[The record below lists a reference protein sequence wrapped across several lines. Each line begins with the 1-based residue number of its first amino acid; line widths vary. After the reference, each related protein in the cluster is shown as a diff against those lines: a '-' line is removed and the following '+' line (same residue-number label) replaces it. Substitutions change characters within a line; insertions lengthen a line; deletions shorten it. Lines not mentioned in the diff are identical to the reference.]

1 MICQII
7 YKWCF
12 EYLMNSLI
20 RATGE
25 MNIKYGILFVAL
37 FAAAWAL
44 PKPEDDMSIF
54 YEHVDRNARIV
65 GGSQA
70 AQGSHPHMVAMTNGI
85 FIRSFVCGGSVLT
98 ARSVLTAAHCI
109 VAVFTLGS
117 LSGNLRLTVGT
128 NQWNS
133 GGSLHTVSRNIT
145 HPHYV
150 SNTIKNDLGILIT
163 SSNIVFNNRVRPI
176 SLSFD
181 YVPGGVPVRV
191 AGWGRVR
198 ANGALSTNLLEINV
212 RTIDGQT
219 CVRTAAQ
226 AAIDLNVRAPP
237 VEPHIELCTFHAEG
251 TGTCN
256 GDSGSALART
266 DSGLQVGIVSWGFPC
281 ARGAPDMFVRVSAFR
296 SWLQQ
301 NIS

>member
-1 MICQII
+1 
-7 YKWCF
+7 
-12 EYLMNSLI
+12 MNV
-20 RATGE
+20 
-25 MNIKYGILFVAL
+25 KYGLLFVAL

-85 FIRSFVCGGSVLT
+85 FSRSFVCGGSVLT

-145 HPHYV
+145 H
-150 SNTIKNDLGILIT
+150 
-163 SSNIVFNNRVRPI
+163 
-176 SLSFD
+176 
-181 YVPGGVPVRV
+181 
-191 AGWGRVR
+191 
-198 ANGALSTNLLEINV
+198 
-212 RTIDGQT
+212 
-219 CVRTAAQ
+219 
-226 AAIDLNVRAPP
+226 
-237 VEPHIELCTFHAEG
+237 
-251 TGTCN
+251 
-256 GDSGSALART
+256 
-266 DSGLQVGIVSWGFPC
+266 
-281 ARGAPDMFVRVSAFR
+281 
-296 SWLQQ
+296 
-301 NIS
+301 